1 MLLVETEPV
10 SQAMLSPTVGEELI
24 FSFDKEL
31 IGLFILELEVVLSSM
46 AVSFEEND
54 VGSEASAPI
63 FTPVR
68 RNL

>member
-1 MLLVETEPV
+1 MLLVETETL
-10 SQAMLSPTVGEELI
+10 SQAILSPTVREELM
-24 FSFDKEL
+24 FSFEKEL
-31 IGLFILELEVVLSSM
+31 GLFILELEVVLSSM